1 MQSGVGS
8 SMAPFRATPATLT
21 ATLALVMALAFG
33 TLHPGD
39 AAAAPFEFLPADH
52 PAYQEI
58 EALAGRGL
66 LDSLQIFT
74 RPLARVDVAA
84 ALLRAARLQPEV
96 TSNLHYMRLERE
108 LARELTDL
116 GAAPERP
123 ESGPLADFG
132 PRDRRFRVQS
142 ATRVWASYDEDRMD
156 DSLRAEDSFEF
167 DDPTAVGARLSLQLW
182 PALSV
187 YEELSITR
195 MRGQR
200 EFIDPLI
207 ADTDVELTVPRA
219 EITARTGPILTGL
232 GYDTFRWGPGR
243 RGTLLLSDASGPMG
257 FLLFQGSFA
266 GAVTATAVSGVLS
279 SVEDRML
286 AAHRIEWNATPKIT
300 LGVAE
305 AVRYSSDGIDLLYGI
320 GLIPYTIIERIHVR
334 EASTDSTSGEARSN
348 VMASVDVSVRPW
360 RNLTLYG
367 EFLMDDFTTEDETM
381 PDRFGW
387 QAGFRGYRALGQGGG
402 TLRAEYT
409 RVRNYTYSVYYGES
423 FVHRERPTGYTLG
436 PDVENLW
443 VEGIWDLE
451 RDWSARLTADLVNH
465 GEGVIGDPWDP
476 GVDPVGNSS
485 LSGVVER
492 VREFWA
498 DARWMPRD
506 NVDLS
511 AGLGYRDVENRA
523 HVPGEDQGSWLARLR
538 AELRY

>member
-1 MQSGVGS
+1 LAALVSGAALALG
-8 SMAPFRATPATLT
+8 ALAL
-21 ATLALVMALAFG
+21 TLAGFG
-33 TLHPGD
+33 ARP
-39 AAAAPFEFLPADH
+39 ASAAPYEFLPPDH

-84 ALLRAARLQPEV
+84 ALLRAARLRPEV
-96 TSNLHYMRLERE
+96 TSSLHYQRLERE
-108 LARELTDL
+108 LARELKDL

-123 ESGPLADFG
+123 ETGPLADLG
-132 PRDRRFRVQS
+132 PRERRLRIQS
-142 ATRVWASYDEDRMD
+142 AARVWASYDENRTD
-156 DSLRAEDSFEF
+156 DSLRGDDSFQF
-167 DDPTAVGARLSLQLW
+167 DDPTTVGARLSLQLW
-182 PALSV
+182 PALSAF
-187 YEELSITR
+187 EEISITR

-219 EITARTGPILTGL
+219 EITARTGPIVTGL

-243 RGTLLLSDASGPMG
+243 RGTLLLSDAAGPMG
-257 FLLFQGSFA
+257 FLLLQGSFA
-266 GAVTATAVSGVLS
+266 GSVTLSAVSGVLS
-279 SVEDRML
+279 SVEDRMM
-286 AAHRIEWNATPKIT
+286 AAHRIEWNVNPKIT

-334 EASTDSTSGEARSN
+334 EASTDSTRGEERSN
-348 VMASVDVSVRPW
+348 VMASLDLSVKPW
-360 RNLTLYG
+360 RDLTLYG

-387 QAGFRGYRALGQGGG
+387 QAGLRGYRALGRGGG

-409 RVRNYTYSVYYGES
+409 RVRNYTYSVYYGEN

-443 VEGIWDLE
+443 IEGIWDLD
-451 RDWSARLTADLVNH
+451 RDWSARVTADLVSH
-465 GEGVIGDPWDP
+465 GEGVIGDPWNP

-511 AGLGYRDVENRA
+511 AGLGYRDVANRA
-523 HVPGEDQGSWLARLR
+523 HVPDEDQSSLLARVR